1 MTSITVSD
9 ALSRSSLVTSQPR
22 DPEMAHAFSEG
33 IAVTAPASKPKHGV
47 GRYMQRFIG
56 NSRRI
61 HASSPDRE
69 KSRRRKRKWG
79 GSSCM
84 PDWMREDYTE
94 GERAALAIVVQ
105 EVKKR
110 GHCDLRINA
119 IAQLAGIHRTTVQ
132 NAFRKARKLNHIV
145 VQERPGVAGQLSMT
159 NIIRIVCGIWKAWLR
174 RVGSGFKRSHPS
186 EMKVEKE
193 ARTSSKTE
201 APMAYEKM
209 SVASFVPDH
218 VRWRHSAMDGG
229 LIDSLSDHRRAV
241 ERGSIALMCNQA
253 RK

>member
-1 MTSITVSD
+1 MTSIPISA
-9 ALSRSSLVTSQPR
+9 ALLRSSLMTRAAR
-22 DPEMAHAFSEG
+22 DPEMVRAFSEG
-33 IAVTAPASKPKHGV
+33 VAVTAAASKPKHGV

-61 HASSPDRE
+61 HPSSPDMD

-79 GSSCM
+79 GSSCL
-84 PDWMREDYTE
+84 PDWMRGDYTE

-110 GHCDLRINA
+110 GHCDLRINV

-132 NAFRKARKLNHIV
+132 NAFRKARKLKHIV

-159 NIIRIVCGIWKAWLR
+159 NIIRIVCGAWKAWLR
-174 RVGSGFKRSHPS
+174 RVGSGFKRLHPS

-193 ARTSSKTE
+193 PRTSSKTQS
-201 APMAYEKM
+201 PLAYE
-209 SVASFVPDH
+209 
-218 VRWRHSAMDGG
+218 RESAVKAAQEQNRLQQKRFSDGANNILDG
-229 LIDSLSDHRRAV
+229 NVYRVIAA
-241 ERGSIALMCNQA
+241 RGSLKGLGA
-253 RK
+253 